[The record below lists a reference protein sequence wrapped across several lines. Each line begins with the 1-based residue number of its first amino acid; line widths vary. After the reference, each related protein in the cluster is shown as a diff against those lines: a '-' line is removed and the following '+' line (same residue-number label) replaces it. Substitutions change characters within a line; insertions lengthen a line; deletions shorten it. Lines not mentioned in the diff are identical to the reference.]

1 VLRKNLM
8 QWRAHR
14 LGTPACHGHADAR
27 LSGDAALGAHPEHH
41 DADGSALLAARD
53 PRLPE
58 WPIPRQ
64 PVGRP

>member
-8 QWRAHR
+8 QRPAHR
-14 LGTPACHGHADAR
+14 LGAPACHGHADAR
-27 LSGDAALGAHPEHH
+27 LSGDAAPGAHPERHH
-41 DADGSALLAARD
+41 ADGSALLAVRE